1 MSKKRGEFNQK
12 VDVWLRWAIYRTTPK
27 ETSEIHQALF
37 KHSGPA
43 FHWESLFDQEHSQEK
58 LEEMLTTKPHEFKRC
73 KLKMERHDLAY
84 AKPLDD
90 PTTVI
95 CISGSDVG
103 RSFPGDEVCVK
114 ILSREVQPHQEAV
127 FDKTSKV
134 QFIYVLTPVFQE
146 MKASAK
152 KDYHKLVH
160 LIISDEI
167 HPTLRHMANEFKEI
181 QKKASILRSCS
192 NFSSKLGHYD
202 LQLNAYTWASSPMR
216 RYLDLIL
223 QRLHHSVLS
232 KTDLDY
238 TKDEIIQ
245 LCDECDCTEDLDL
258 ESLTFLK
265 ATKPSSS
272 NVTKL
277 AIVGQLSPRA
287 HEFFISV
294 PLDGIPQLM
303 INYRNLKVVEQPDHK
318 DKDHSCTLKWKRRV
332 YSFSK
337 ASEPQQQAEIYKNV
351 IPISVKNWMKMISA
365 VKDEAWDKVSE
376 CLQDVTEEINIIK
389 PVNTSDENHY
399 KEWNMELKLAEV
411 LRVQLGTEVI
421 NKASKTQYRSYQEY
435 QEIWSKLCQM
445 DTAYNA
451 VEENNSVILE
461 DVSITWRGNTNTSL
475 KGQPEELHPAIDQM
489 YEQLDLNEKL
499 NESQKM
505 AVQNALKNSFTVI
518 QGPPG
523 TGKTVVG
530 VYITHH
536 FYMKN
541 KFLEENCPSQPA
553 RKEHD
558 ASSNE
563 EKPKKRGIL
572 YCGPSNKSV
581 DIVAEQLLKQ
591 RKELKPLRIYCD
603 QMEMREFPYPGSDL
617 NLCRRSFRDEEPK
630 EVLRDI
636 SLMYLVRKSENPY
649 SEEIKAFENEVVEFD
664 TERYKTVL
672 RNAQKHEIL
681 KHDVILCTCST
692 ALKPILLKTMDFRQI
707 LIDECAMA
715 TEPAA
720 FIPLVSHNPEQIV
733 LLGDH
738 KQMQP
743 IVTCARVKELGMD
756 KSLFERYMHAAVML
770 DIQYRMHESICEFP
784 SNEFYEGKLKTG
796 TKKRHCLLL
805 DNNETPT
812 AILFGHVEGEEVSL
826 AVSTVAGNEYSAH
839 NEQEAEQAVRVAK
852 LLICQSRV
860 KPEDVVI
867 LTPYNA
873 QMSKIKQMLE
883 QKENRAVKDVSVCT
897 VMKSQA
903 GVWASVAIFLDSLV
917 PDGSL
922 QVDMCAFP
930 GCLTASSP
938 FIYRGYV

>member
-1 MSKKRGEFNQK
+1 
-12 VDVWLRWAIYRTTPK
+12 TTPK

-421 NKASKTQYRSYQEY
+421 NKNTLPFTWVAHGVPTQTEAKKKKKKKNLQIIRIPFQINHQNMTNYPPELKK
-435 QEIWSKLCQM
+435 EETKF
-445 DTAYNA
+445 T
-451 VEENNSVILE
+451 VEVIPKKIPYVQYE
-461 DVSITWRGNTNTSL
+461 HAIDSITKANKLVKSIAMGTVHKR
-475 KGQPEELHPAIDQM
+475 QPEELHPAIDQM

-630 EVLRDI
+630 EVLRTSNNFFSNLSNNSSSVGSDHTGQP
-636 SLMYLVRKSENPY
+636 SLPTC
-649 SEEIKAFENEVVEFD
+649 INEPWPPMTLSPV
-664 TERYKTVL
+664 
-672 RNAQKHEIL
+672 H
-681 KHDVILCTCST
+681 HCS
-692 ALKPILLKTMDFRQI
+692 
-707 LIDECAMA
+707 DE
-715 TEPAA
+715 
-720 FIPLVSHNPEQIV
+720 PLQ
-733 LLGDH
+733 
-738 KQMQP
+738 
-743 IVTCARVKELGMD
+743 
-756 KSLFERYMHAAVML
+756 
-770 DIQYRMHESICEFP
+770 
-784 SNEFYEGKLKTG
+784 
-796 TKKRHCLLL
+796 
-805 DNNETPT
+805 
-812 AILFGHVEGEEVSL
+812 
-826 AVSTVAGNEYSAH
+826 
-839 NEQEAEQAVRVAK
+839 
-852 LLICQSRV
+852 
-860 KPEDVVI
+860 
-867 LTPYNA
+867 
-873 QMSKIKQMLE
+873 
-883 QKENRAVKDVSVCT
+883 
-897 VMKSQA
+897 
-903 GVWASVAIFLDSLV
+903 
-917 PDGSL
+917 
-922 QVDMCAFP
+922 
-930 GCLTASSP
+930 
-938 FIYRGYV
+938 